1 MKIKMSNQ
9 ILFSLVLV
17 LFFIV
22 LINFIGVNMNTEKFT
37 ENDSINSNIIILNRI
52 IESANN
58 KEREEENK
66 YEPLSSFKL

>member
-1 MKIKMSNQ
+1 
-9 ILFSLVLV
+9 
-17 LFFIV
+17 
-22 LINFIGVNMNTEKFT
+22 MNTEKFT